1 MRVFLID
8 ADNLSSPA
16 WVDEAFKALET
27 AEGSIAVRRAYG
39 SADNL
44 KGLADPLR
52 TWAIRPFVNLSLSK
66 NTTDIALAAD
76 AMEFA
81 CQRPAPAMI
90 VIGSGDADFVPLVVR
105 LRERGI
111 QVVCVSEASKMA
123 PEAVSAYDRVVYVG
137 HAATARRSSPP
148 PAPPPAPAA
157 APAKARRSAP
167 AAVPAAKAAAKK
179 PPATKAPARKAAP
192 SVPSAPSAPP
202 VLKESARKMAA
213 KPAASADG
221 LTVQRIL
228 AAVPALEAGAWQP
241 LGDVAKAL
249 RDGGLLGKS
258 ALSTKLFKKFPVRF
272 ELRPGRQPNE
282 VRLVSPPPSA

>member
-16 WVDEAFKALET
+16 WVDEAFQALET
-27 AEGSIAVRRAYG
+27 AEGSLAVRRAYG
-39 SADNL
+39 SAENL
-44 KGLADPLR
+44 KGLADTLR

-76 AMEFA
+76 AMAFA
-81 CQRPAPAMI
+81 CQQPAPAMI

-123 PEAVSAYDRVVYVG
+123 PEAVPAYDRVLYVG
-137 HAATARRSSPP
+137 HAASARRASPS
-148 PAPPPAPAA
+148 PAPAA
-157 APAKARRSAP
+157 APAKARRAAP
-167 AAVPAAKAAAKK
+167 AVAPATKAAAKK
-179 PPATKAPARKAAP
+179 VPAKKAAARKA
-192 SVPSAPSAPP
+192 VPAAPP
-202 VLKESARKMAA
+202 APKESARKTAA
-213 KPAASADG
+213 KPAAPADG
-221 LTVQRIL
+221 LTVSRIL
-228 AAVPALEAGAWQP
+228 AAVPALDAGAWQP

-258 ALSTKLFKKFPVRF
+258 ALSTKLFKKFPAHF

-282 VRLVSPPPSA
+282 VRLVSPPASA

>member
-137 HAATARRSSPP
+137 HAAPTRRSS
-148 PAPPPAPAA
+148 PPPAPAA

-167 AAVPAAKAAAKK
+167 AAAPAAKAAAKK
-179 PPATKAPARKAAP
+179 PPATKAPTRKA
-192 SVPSAPSAPP
+192 APSAPP
-202 VLKESARKMAA
+202 VLKEPARKTAA
-213 KPAASADG
+213 KPAAPADG

-272 ELRPGRQPNE
+272 ELRPDRQPNE
-282 VRLVSPPPSA
+282 VRLVSPSPA

>member
-16 WVDEAFKALET
+16 WVDEAFQALET

-39 SADNL
+39 SAENL
-44 KGLADPLR
+44 KGLADTLR

-76 AMEFA
+76 AMAFA
-81 CQRPAPAMI
+81 CQQPAPAMI
-90 VIGSGDADFVPLVVR
+90 VLGSGDADFVPLVVR

-123 PEAVSAYDRVVYVG
+123 PEAVPAYDRVLYVG
-137 HAATARRSSPP
+137 HAASARRSSPS
-148 PAPPPAPAA
+148 PAPAA
-157 APAKARRSAP
+157 APAKARR
-167 AAVPAAKAAAKK
+167 AATAAAPAAKAAAKK
-179 PPATKAPARKAAP
+179 APAKKAA
-192 SVPSAPSAPP
+192 VRKEAPVASPAPK
-202 VLKESARKMAA
+202 VVARKPSA
-213 KPAASADG
+213 KPAAPTDG
-221 LTVQRIL
+221 LTVPRIL

-241 LGDVAKAL
+241 LGEVAKAL

-258 ALSTKLFKKFPVRF
+258 ALSTKLFKKFPEHF

-282 VRLVSPPPSA
+282 VRWVSPPASA

>member
-137 HAATARRSSPP
+137 HAAPTRRSSPP
-148 PAPPPAPAA
+148 PAPPAV
-157 APAKARRSAP
+157 PAKARRSAP

-192 SVPSAPSAPP
+192 SAPP
-202 VLKESARKMAA
+202 VLKEPARKTAA
-213 KPAASADG
+213 KPAAPADG

-258 ALSTKLFKKFPVRF
+258 ALSTKLFKKFPEQF

>member
-16 WVDEAFKALET
+16 WVDDAFKALDT
-27 AEGSIAVRRAYG
+27 ADGSIAVRRAYG
-39 SADNL
+39 SAENL
-44 KGLADPLR
+44 KGLADTLR

-81 CQRPAPAMI
+81 CQQPAPAMI

-111 QVVCVSEASKMA
+111 LVVCVSEASKMA

-137 HAATARRSSPP
+137 HAAPTRRSSPS
-148 PAPPPAPAA
+148 PAPVAVAAKARRPAPAA
-157 APAKARRSAP
+157 AA
-167 AAVPAAKAAAKK
+167 AAKAAAKK
-179 PPATKAPARKAAP
+179 QPGTKTPALKE
-192 SVPSAPSAPP
+192 APSAPP
-202 VLKESARKMAA
+202 VPKEPARKSAA
-213 KPAASADG
+213 KLAVPADG

-272 ELRPGRQPNE
+272 ELRPDRQPNE
-282 VRLVSPPPSA
+282 VRLVSQPTA

>member
-16 WVDEAFKALET
+16 WVDEAFQALEA
-27 AEGSIAVRRAYG
+27 AEGSVAVRRAYG

-44 KGLADPLR
+44 KGLADTMR

-76 AMEFA
+76 AMAFA
-81 CQRPAPAMI
+81 CQQPVPTMI

-123 PEAVSAYDRVVYVG
+123 PEAVPAYDRVLYVG
-137 HAATARRSSPP
+137 HAAAARRAP
-148 PAPPPAPAA
+148 PAPVPATT
-157 APAKARRSAP
+157 PAKARRSAP
-167 AAVPAAKAAAKK
+167 AA
-179 PPATKAPARKAAP
+179 AP
-192 SVPSAPSAPP
+192 
-202 VLKESARKMAA
+202 AA
-213 KPAASADG
+213 KPAAKKAPAKKAAARKEAPAAPPAPKEAARKTAVKLAAPADG
-221 LTVQRIL
+221 LTVPRIL

-241 LGDVAKAL
+241 LGEVAKAL

-258 ALSTKLFKKFPVRF
+258 ALSTKLFKKFPAQF
-272 ELRPGRQPNE
+272 ELKPGRQPNE
-282 VRLVSPPPSA
+282 VRWVAVPASD

>member
-16 WVDEAFKALET
+16 WVDEAFQALE
-27 AEGSIAVRRAYG
+27 AADGSVAVRRAYG

-44 KGLADPLR
+44 KGLADTMR

-76 AMEFA
+76 AMAFA
-81 CQRPAPAMI
+81 CQQPVPAMI

-123 PEAVSAYDRVVYVG
+123 PEAVPAYDRVLYVG
-137 HAATARRSSPP
+137 HATSVRR
-148 PAPPPAPAA
+148 APPPPVPAA
-157 APAKARRSAP
+157 TPAKPRRSAP
-167 AAVPAAKAAAKK
+167 AAKSAAKKAPAKKAAARKEV
-179 PPATKAPARKAAP
+179 PVSPAAPKEAARKTAT
-192 SVPSAPSAPP
+192 
-202 VLKESARKMAA
+202 
-213 KPAASADG
+213 KPAAPADG
-221 LTVQRIL
+221 LTVPRIL
-228 AAVPALEAGAWQP
+228 AAVPALDAGAWQP
-241 LGDVAKAL
+241 LGEVAKAL

-258 ALSTKLFKKFPVRF
+258 ALSTKLFKKFPAQF

-282 VRLVSPPPSA
+282 VRLVSPLASD

>member
-16 WVDEAFKALET
+16 WVDEAFQALET

-39 SADNL
+39 SAENL
-44 KGLADPLR
+44 KGLADTLR

-76 AMEFA
+76 AMAFA
-81 CQRPAPAMI
+81 CQKPAPAMI
-90 VIGSGDADFVPLVVR
+90 VLGSGDADFVPLVVR

-123 PEAVSAYDRVVYVG
+123 PEAVPAYDRVVYVG
-137 HAATARRSSPP
+137 HAASARRSSPS
-148 PAPPPAPAA
+148 PAPVA
-157 APAKARRSAP
+157 APAKARRSPP
-167 AAVPAAKAAAKK
+167 AAAPAAKAAAKK
-179 PPATKAPARKAAP
+179 APAKKAAVRKEEPVAPPAPKVVARKA
-192 SVPSAPSAPP
+192 S
-202 VLKESARKMAA
+202 A
-213 KPAASADG
+213 KPAAPTDG
-221 LTVQRIL
+221 LTVPRIL

-241 LGDVAKAL
+241 LGEVAKAL

-258 ALSTKLFKKFPVRF
+258 ALSTKLFKKFPEHF
-272 ELRPGRQPNE
+272 ELRPGKQPNE
-282 VRLVSPPPSA
+282 VRLV

>member
-16 WVDEAFKALET
+16 WVDDAFKALDT
-27 AEGSIAVRRAYG
+27 ADGSIAVRRAYG
-39 SADNL
+39 SAENL
-44 KGLADPLR
+44 KGLADTLR

-137 HAATARRSSPP
+137 HATPTRRSSPS
-148 PAPPPAPAA
+148 PAPAA

-167 AAVPAAKAAAKK
+167 AAAPAAKAAAKK
-179 PPATKAPARKAAP
+179 LPGTKTPARKE
-192 SVPSAPSAPP
+192 APSAPP
-202 VLKESARKMAA
+202 VPKEPARKSAA
-213 KPAASADG
+213 KPAPPADG

-272 ELRPGRQPNE
+272 ELRPDRQPNE
-282 VRLVSPPPSA
+282 VRLVSLPPPA

>member
-8 ADNLSSPA
+8 ADNLSSPG
-16 WVDEAFKALET
+16 WVDEAFKALEA
-27 AEGSIAVRRAYG
+27 AEGSLAVRRAYG
-39 SADNL
+39 STENL
-44 KGLADPLR
+44 KGLADTLR

-81 CQRPAPAMI
+81 CQQPAPAMI

-123 PEAVSAYDRVVYVG
+123 PEAVPAYDRVLYVG
-137 HAATARRSSPP
+137 PARSARTS
-148 PAPPPAPAA
+148 APSPAPAA
-157 APAKARRSAP
+157 APAKARRPAP
-167 AAVPAAKAAAKK
+167 AAPPAAKPTAKKAPAKKAAAKK
-179 PPATKAPARKAAP
+179 GEPVAPPAPKEPARKT
-192 SVPSAPSAPP
+192 
-202 VLKESARKMAA
+202 AA

-221 LTVQRIL
+221 LTVPRIL
-228 AAVPALEAGAWQP
+228 VAVPALEAGVWLP

-249 RDGGLLGKS
+249 RDGELLGKS
-258 ALSTKLFKKFPVRF
+258 ALSTKLFKKFPHHF
-272 ELRPGRQPNE
+272 ELRPAKQPNE
-282 VRLVSPPPSA
+282 VRYMPAPASA

>member
-16 WVDEAFKALET
+16 WVDEAFQALDT
-27 AEGSIAVRRAYG
+27 AEGSLAVRRAYG
-39 SADNL
+39 SAENL
-44 KGLADPLR
+44 KGLADTLR

-81 CQRPAPAMI
+81 CQQPAPAMI

-137 HAATARRSSPP
+137 HAASARRSS
-148 PAPPPAPAA
+148 PPPAPAA
-157 APAKARRSAP
+157 APAKARRAAP
-167 AAVPAAKAAAKK
+167 AAAAATKAAAKK
-179 PPATKAPARKAAP
+179 VPAKKAAARKEAPAAPPAPKAPARKT
-192 SVPSAPSAPP
+192 
-202 VLKESARKMAA
+202 AA
-213 KPAASADG
+213 KPAAMPPMPADG
-221 LTVQRIL
+221 LTVPRIL

-258 ALSTKLFKKFPVRF
+258 ALSTKLFKKFPAHF

-282 VRLVSPPPSA
+282 VRLVSPSAST

>member
-8 ADNLSSPA
+8 ADNLSSPG

-27 AEGSIAVRRAYG
+27 AEGSLAVRRAYG
-39 SADNL
+39 SAENL
-44 KGLADPLR
+44 KGLAETLR

-76 AMEFA
+76 AMAFA
-81 CQRPAPAMI
+81 CQQPAPAMI

-123 PEAVSAYDRVVYVG
+123 PEAVPAYDRVLYVG
-137 HAATARRSSPP
+137 HAASARRPTPS
-148 PAPPPAPAA
+148 PAPAA
-157 APAKARRSAP
+157 APTKARRSAP
-167 AAVPAAKAAAKK
+167 AAAPAAKAAAKK
-179 PPATKAPARKAAP
+179 VPAKKAVARKEVPAAPPAP
-192 SVPSAPSAPP
+192 
-202 VLKESARKMAA
+202 KESARKTAA
-213 KPAASADG
+213 KPAAPADA
-221 LTVQRIL
+221 LTVPRIL

-258 ALSTKLFKKFPVRF
+258 ALSTKLFKKFPAHF

-282 VRLVSPPPSA
+282 VRLVSSPASA

>member
-16 WVDEAFKALET
+16 WVDEAFQALEN

-39 SADNL
+39 SAENL
-44 KGLADPLR
+44 KGLADTLR

-76 AMEFA
+76 AMAFA
-81 CQRPAPAMI
+81 CQQPAPAMI
-90 VIGSGDADFVPLVVR
+90 VIGSGDADFLPLVVR

-123 PEAVSAYDRVVYVG
+123 PEAVPAYDRVLYVG
-137 HAATARRSSPP
+137 HAAASARRTSPS
-148 PAPPPAPAA
+148 PAPAA
-157 APAKARRSAP
+157 APAKARRATPAAAP
-167 AAVPAAKAAAKK
+167 ATKAAAKK
-179 PPATKAPARKAAP
+179 VPAKKAAARKEAPAAPPAPKEPARKT
-192 SVPSAPSAPP
+192 
-202 VLKESARKMAA
+202 AA
-213 KPAASADG
+213 KPAAPADG
-221 LTVQRIL
+221 LTVSRIL
-228 AAVPALEAGAWQP
+228 AAVPAFEAGAWQP

-258 ALSTKLFKKFPVRF
+258 ALSTKLFKKFPEHF

-282 VRLVSPPPSA
+282 VRLVSPPPSV

>member
-16 WVDEAFKALET
+16 WVDEAFQALET

-39 SADNL
+39 SAENL
-44 KGLADPLR
+44 KGLADTLR

-76 AMEFA
+76 AMAFA
-81 CQRPAPAMI
+81 CQQPAPAMI
-90 VIGSGDADFVPLVVR
+90 VLGSGDADFVPLVVR

-123 PEAVSAYDRVVYVG
+123 PEAVPAYDRVLYVG
-137 HAATARRSSPP
+137 HAASARRSSPS
-148 PAPPPAPAA
+148 PAPAA
-157 APAKARRSAP
+157 APAKARR
-167 AAVPAAKAAAKK
+167 AATAAAPAAKAAAKK
-179 PPATKAPARKAAP
+179 APAKKAAP
-192 SVPSAPSAPP
+192 VASPAPK
-202 VLKESARKMAA
+202 VLARKPSA
-213 KPAASADG
+213 KPAAPTDG
-221 LTVQRIL
+221 LTVPRIL

-241 LGDVAKAL
+241 LGEVAKAL

-258 ALSTKLFKKFPVRF
+258 ALSTKLFKKFPEHF

-282 VRLVSPPPSA
+282 VRWVSPPASA

>member
-27 AEGSIAVRRAYG
+27 AEGSMAVRRAYG
-39 SADNL
+39 SAENL
-44 KGLADPLR
+44 KGLADTLR

-76 AMEFA
+76 AMAFA
-81 CQRPAPAMI
+81 CQQPAPAMI

-123 PEAVSAYDRVVYVG
+123 PEAVSAYDRVMYVG
-137 HAATARRSSPP
+137 HARSARTSAPSSVAAA
-148 PAPPPAPAA
+148 APGKPRKPAPAVAPTPKA
-157 APAKARRSAP
+157 ASKKTPTK
-167 AAVPAAKAAAKK
+167 KAAAKK
-179 PPATKAPARKAAP
+179 AEPVAPPAQKGATKKAAGQ
-192 SVPSAPSAPP
+192 P
-202 VLKESARKMAA
+202 VVAA
-213 KPAASADG
+213 D
-221 LTVQRIL
+221 TVTVLHIL

-241 LGDVAKAL
+241 LGDVSKAL
-249 RDGGLLGKS
+249 HDGKLLGKN
-258 ALSTKLFKKFPVRF
+258 AQTTKLLKKFPDHFELTPEKQPNRVRF
-272 ELRPGRQPNE
+272 
-282 VRLVSPPPSA
+282 VPSAAD

>member
-8 ADNLSSPA
+8 ADNLSSPG

-27 AEGSIAVRRAYG
+27 AEGSLAVRRAYG
-39 SADNL
+39 SAENL
-44 KGLADPLR
+44 KGLADTLR

-76 AMEFA
+76 AMAFA
-81 CQRPAPAMI
+81 CQQPAPAMI

-123 PEAVSAYDRVVYVG
+123 PEAVPAYDRVLYVG
-137 HAATARRSSPP
+137 HAASARRPTPS
-148 PAPPPAPAA
+148 PAPAA
-157 APAKARRSAP
+157 APTKARRSAP
-167 AAVPAAKAAAKK
+167 AAAPAAKAAAKK
-179 PPATKAPARKAAP
+179 VPAKKAVARKEVPAAPPAP
-192 SVPSAPSAPP
+192 
-202 VLKESARKMAA
+202 KESARKTAA
-213 KPAASADG
+213 KPAAPADA
-221 LTVQRIL
+221 LTVPRIL
-228 AAVPALEAGAWQP
+228 AAVSALEAGAWQP

-258 ALSTKLFKKFPVRF
+258 ALSTKLFKKFPAHF

-282 VRLVSPPPSA
+282 VRLVSSPASA

>member
-137 HAATARRSSPP
+137 HAAPARRSS
-148 PAPPPAPAA
+148 PPPAPAA

-179 PPATKAPARKAAP
+179 PPATKAPTRKA
-192 SVPSAPSAPP
+192 APSAPP
-202 VLKESARKMAA
+202 VLKEPARKTAA
-213 KPAASADG
+213 KPAAPADG